1 MTKISKLI
9 TGRQY
14 VAGEAHNVTGWLLQ
28 RPNTR
33 GMDFDSLVPVTLL
46 TTDGERLRDVL
57 VRVLDVV
64 CGEPRDFTHF
74 TDRMLWRVIETNMS
88 GLGERAFAELAYR
101 ERLTLAEK
109 AREESA
115 RLATSR
121 RAADALMGRV

>member
-14 VAGEAHNVTGWLLQ
+14 VAGEPHNVTGWLLQ

-74 TDRMLWRVIETNMS
+74 TDHMLWRVIETNMG
-88 GLGERAFAELAYR
+88 GLSERAFAELAYR